1 MKPRRSAAC
10 RQPEGLRS
18 SGEDPG
24 GVMRAHFARRRSG
37 QLRRM
42 VDRGGRRGRRFEPL
56 RNKWL
61 HRDANS
67 QDKNSASQS
76 RGVIVRRAAV
86 LMLRPR
92 VAVVT
97 VVAVISVVAVAVVVM
112 NMRHAVAVCRNLP
125 MFVGMHALRSGQH
138 NEADQPERTKPS
150 ATEHKLQATFESF
163 GVKQVHVRRAALTH
177 SGVLIEDPCQKNGRP
192 EGRPS

>member
-18 SGEDPG
+18 CGEDPG
-24 GVMRAHFARRRSG
+24 GVMRARFARRRSG

-42 VDRGGRRGRRFEPL
+42 VDRGGRRGRCFEPL

-97 VVAVISVVAVAVVVM
+97 VVAVVAVAVVVM

-125 MFVGMHALRSGQH
+125 MFVGMHALRGGQH
-138 NEADQPERTKPS
+138 NEADQPERKKPS

>member
-1 MKPRRSAAC
+1 
-10 RQPEGLRS
+10 
-18 SGEDPG
+18 
-24 GVMRAHFARRRSG
+24 MRAHFARRRSG

-42 VDRGGRRGRRFEPL
+42 VDRGGRRRRRIEPL

-61 HRDANS
+61 HRHANS
-67 QDKNSASQS
+67 QDKNSPSQS

-97 VVAVISVVAVAVVVM
+97 VVAVVAVVAVAVVVM
-112 NMRHAVAVCRNLP
+112 NMRHAVAVCRDLP
-125 MFVGMHALRSGQH
+125 MFVGMHALRGGQH

-163 GVKQVHVRRAALTH
+163 GVKHVHVRRAALTR
-177 SGVLIEDPCQKNGRP
+177 SGVLIEASCQKKRATRRPPVVRNLCADFRSCGRTARCDR
-192 EGRPS
+192 GPS

>member
-1 MKPRRSAAC
+1 
-10 RQPEGLRS
+10 
-18 SGEDPG
+18 
-24 GVMRAHFARRRSG
+24 
-37 QLRRM
+37 M
-42 VDRGGRRGRRFEPL
+42 VDRGGRRRRRIEPL

-61 HRDANS
+61 HRHANS

-97 VVAVISVVAVAVVVM
+97 VVAVVAVAVVVM
-112 NMRHAVAVCRNLP
+112 NMRHAVAVCRDLP

-138 NEADQPERTKPS
+138 NEADQPEKTKPS
-150 ATEHKLQATFESF
+150 ATEHK
-163 GVKQVHVRRAALTH
+163 
-177 SGVLIEDPCQKNGRP
+177 
-192 EGRPS
+192 

>member
-1 MKPRRSAAC
+1 
-10 RQPEGLRS
+10 
-18 SGEDPG
+18 
-24 GVMRAHFARRRSG
+24 
-37 QLRRM
+37 M
-42 VDRGGRRGRRFEPL
+42 VDRRGRRGRRFEPL

-61 HRDANS
+61 HRYGNS

-97 VVAVISVVAVAVVVM
+97 VVAVVAVAVVVM
-112 NMRHAVAVCRNLP
+112 NMRHAVAVSRDLP
-125 MFVGMHALRSGQH
+125 MFVGMHALRGGQH
-138 NEADQPERTKPS
+138 NEADQPEKTKPS
-150 ATEHKLQATFESF
+150 ATEHKLQATFASF

-177 SGVLIEDPCQKNGRP
+177 SGVLIEDPFQKNGRP
-192 EGRPS
+192 EGRPL

>member
-1 MKPRRSAAC
+1 
-10 RQPEGLRS
+10 
-18 SGEDPG
+18 
-24 GVMRAHFARRRSG
+24 
-37 QLRRM
+37 M

-67 QDKNSASQS
+67 QDKNSPSQS

-97 VVAVISVVAVAVVVM
+97 VVAVVAVVVVVID
-112 NMRHAVAVCRNLP
+112 MRHAVAVCRDLP

-150 ATEHKLQATFESF
+150 ATEHK
-163 GVKQVHVRRAALTH
+163 
-177 SGVLIEDPCQKNGRP
+177 
-192 EGRPS
+192 